1 MIRETRE
8 TRVEVEWSPRG
19 DGNPEVVTGIGF
31 LDHMLG
37 QWAFHGGFELRL
49 TCQGDL
55 GVDAHHT
62 VEDVAL
68 ALGEEMDRVLGDR
81 AGLARFGWAYAP
93 LDEALSRAVVD
104 LVKRPHC
111 SFRAAPLPEML
122 GQLPGEM
129 VPHFFRSLSSSG
141 RFTLHLDLLHGEN
154 AHHRVESAFKAF
166 GLALA
171 QAVMVRGRDAAST
184 KGTMG

>member
-1 MIRETRE
+1 MIRETGE
-8 TRVEVEWSPRG
+8 TRVEVEWNPRG
-19 DGNPEVVTGIGF
+19 ESKAVVTTGIGF
-31 LDHMLG
+31 LDHMLA
-37 QWAFHGGFELRL
+37 QWAFHGAFDLRL

-68 ALGEEMDRVLGDR
+68 ALGQEMDQVLGGR
-81 AGLARFGWAYAP
+81 EGIHRFGWAYAP
-93 LDEALSRAVVD
+93 LDESLSRAVVD
-104 LVKRPHC
+104 LVKRQHC

-141 RFTLHLDLLHGEN
+141 QFTLHLDLLRGEN
-154 AHHRVESAFKAF
+154 SHHRVESAFKAF

-171 QAVMVRGRDAAST
+171 QAVAVKGRGAAST

>member
-1 MIRETRE
+1 MIRETSE

-19 DGNPEVVTGIGF
+19 ESDPEVATGIGF
-31 LDHMLG
+31 LDHMLN
-37 QWAFHGGFELRL
+37 QWAFHGGFGLRL
-49 TCQGDL
+49 ACRGDL

-111 SFRAAPLPEML
+111 SLRAAPFPERL

-166 GLALA
+166 ALALA
-171 QAVMVRGRDAAST
+171 LAVAPKGRGPAST